1 MLDKDK
7 LKKGLQEL
15 SNSMTRIDAER
26 EYIREAVKE
35 LAEQHQMNKRTLR
48 KIAVAYHK
56 QNYNDE
62 TASFA
67 EFQEVYEELFQ

>member
-35 LAEQHQMNKRTLR
+35 LAEAHQMNKRTLR
-48 KIAVAYHK
+48 KIALAYHK

-62 TASFA
+62 TANFA